1 MLDYLQVIGCA
12 EGNLVTTKNR
22 KVEQSKIPELDVN
35 EQVRA
40 AIGKVFSKKQLEI
53 ATAAN
58 VGEALKFIEQKPF
71 DVLRSPSYPTEQR
84 DGFRAVSKMHKTN
97 PNALTLVSMGF
108 PELKR
113 TLDVILDADG
123 MLVKPEANPT
133 FPEPTHDKLK
143 VPETQQKPDFD
154 RVAAILER
162 DIPVTIIE
170 WLDRVERDDDLTRV
184 PLSRAERAGHIPRL
198 IWELAHRLRVPRK
211 RGMRTESEIAV
222 EHGRL
227 RYLQGYLISMIVE
240 ESRILQ
246 VCIFETLYNS
256 LSSENFRD
264 VLSDSNTI
272 TDECNLQLEQTLA
285 SFTIQ
290 AQRVRRG

>member
-1 MLDYLQVIGCA
+1 
-12 EGNLVTTKNR
+12 
-22 KVEQSKIPELDVN
+22 
-35 EQVRA
+35 
-40 AIGKVFSKKQLEI
+40 
-53 ATAAN
+53 
-58 VGEALKFIEQKPF
+58 
-71 DVLRSPSYPTEQR
+71 
-84 DGFRAVSKMHKTN
+84 MHKTN
-97 PNALTLVSMGF
+97 PNALTLVYMGF

-123 MLVKPEANPT
+123 VLVEPEAIPT

-143 VPETQQKPDFD
+143 VPEAQQKPDFD
-154 RVAAILER
+154 RVASILER
-162 DIPVTIIE
+162 DTLMTIID
-170 WLDRVERDDDLTRV
+170 WLNRVERDGDLTCV
-184 PLSRAERAGHIPRL
+184 PLSRAERSRHIPRL

-211 RGMRTESEIAV
+211 RGMRTVSETAV

-256 LSSENFRD
+256 LSCENFRD

-272 TDECNLQLEQTLA
+272 TDECNLQL
-285 SFTIQ
+285 
-290 AQRVRRG
+290 VY